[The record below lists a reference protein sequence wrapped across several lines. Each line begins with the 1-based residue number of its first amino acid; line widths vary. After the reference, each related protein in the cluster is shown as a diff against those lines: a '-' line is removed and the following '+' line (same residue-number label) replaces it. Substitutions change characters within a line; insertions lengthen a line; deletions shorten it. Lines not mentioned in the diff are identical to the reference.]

1 MSPEKISL
9 YPSRSIKSLGCF
21 VMACFCSTG
30 KHLIRQRHNNDPS
43 GSTIVPLTVAR
54 PYSELF
60 ATRHLLSYHPG
71 SPQSISFA
79 STPKVFNVP
88 ACSPSFQKTLPSTPP
103 KTKADAQ
110 FNLCRD
116 FSKVESLVIDKD
128 VEEVQTLISLGGK
141 WIGLS
146 CLSVGGAKLVTE

>member
-1 MSPEKISL
+1 MRTADRHLWGAGNRCLSSLSSFHKESSSREQYVFMSPEKISL
-9 YPSRSIKSLGCF
+9 YPSRSIKRLGCF

-71 SPQSISFA
+71 SPSQSHLLQH
-79 STPKVFNVP
+79 PKSLTSLLVLHPFKKLCLQPHQRQRPMHNLICVETSQRW
-88 ACSPSFQKTLPSTPP
+88 SP
-103 KTKADAQ
+103 
-110 FNLCRD
+110 
-116 FSKVESLVIDKD
+116 
-128 VEEVQTLISLGGK
+128 
-141 WIGLS
+141 W
-146 CLSVGGAKLVTE
+146 